1 MRENSPEQSES
12 SSENGSKSVGPI
24 TPAGKQKSSQNAL
37 RDGLFSRRVII
48 EALGEKDEDF
58 EKLTKSY
65 LDSLQPTTVLE
76 KQLTRDI
83 VDNLWM
89 RGRAQR
95 AEELDLANRLEV
107 VELQNELVRADE
119 LETLRPRFVA
129 LFEDYLTGL
138 NAQSLRFPTEL
149 EEARRELLSTPDGID
164 FFLEA
169 LDFLAAELELNKQL
183 TAKQKLLFRAID
195 GRGSAENSAAWLFSL
210 T

>member
-37 RDGLFSRRVII
+37 RDGLFSRRDII

-83 VDNLWM
+83 VENLWM

-95 AEELDLANRLEV
+95 AEELDLAN
-107 VELQNELVRADE
+107 
-119 LETLRPRFVA
+119 
-129 LFEDYLTGL
+129 
-138 NAQSLRFPTEL
+138 
-149 EEARRELLSTPDGID
+149 
-164 FFLEA
+164 
-169 LDFLAAELELNKQL
+169 
-183 TAKQKLLFRAID
+183 
-195 GRGSAENSAAWLFSL
+195 
-210 T
+210 